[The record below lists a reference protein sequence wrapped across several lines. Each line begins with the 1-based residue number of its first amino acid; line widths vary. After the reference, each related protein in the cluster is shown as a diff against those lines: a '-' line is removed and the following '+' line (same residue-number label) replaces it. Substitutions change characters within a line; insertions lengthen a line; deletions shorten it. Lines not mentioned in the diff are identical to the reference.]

1 MRSALHLLSP
11 PPPASFVMKRFA
23 GTLRDASGSH
33 WATIYPGGDV
43 NDAQESYRGRVRL
56 LLSVILLALAE
67 LVM

>member
-1 MRSALHLLSP
+1 
-11 PPPASFVMKRFA
+11 MKRFA